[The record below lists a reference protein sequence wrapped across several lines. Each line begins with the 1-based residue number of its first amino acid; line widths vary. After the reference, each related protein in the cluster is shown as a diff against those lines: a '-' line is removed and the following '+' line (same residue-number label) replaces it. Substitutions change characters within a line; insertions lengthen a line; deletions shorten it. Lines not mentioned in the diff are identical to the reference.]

1 MTQITK
7 DKLITWLK
15 AALIRAAKTWAQAGI
30 AYLGTGA
37 AGVLEVDWV
46 GFLSVTCLAALV
58 SILTSI
64 AGLPEAHDGESLPSM
79 LDTTSGLHGEG

>member
-7 DKLITWLK
+7 DKLRAWLK

-37 AGVLEVDWV
+37 AGILETDWV
-46 GFLSVTCLAALV
+46 GFLSVTFMAAFV

-64 AGLPEAHDGESLPSM
+64 AGLPEVHNGENLPSIM
-79 LDTTSGLHGEG
+79 SSTEGQHGEG